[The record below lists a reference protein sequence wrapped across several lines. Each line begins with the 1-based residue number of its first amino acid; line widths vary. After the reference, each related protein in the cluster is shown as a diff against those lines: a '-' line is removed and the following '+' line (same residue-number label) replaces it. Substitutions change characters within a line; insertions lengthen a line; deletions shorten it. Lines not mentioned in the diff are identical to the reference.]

1 MKINDLWC
9 SKTSHTK
16 ISAARV
22 DKQFVKGALIY
33 CSAEI
38 NFENRQRASAR
49 LAKRSTI
56 LSRVLRFFDQLC
68 PIAE

>member
-1 MKINDLWC
+1 MICGVAK
-9 SKTSHTK
+9 SSHTK
-16 ISAARV
+16 ISTARV

-38 NFENRQRASAR
+38 SFEDRQHASDRLEKRRA
-49 LAKRSTI
+49 L

-68 PIAE
+68 PIVE